1 MARYP
6 TYQRFKPTFHLGHV
20 DKVYD
25 TSKSQ
30 DLETKYGS
38 IKPESQKIRFY
49 DVMESP
55 TVKSLKTA
63 VPLLR
68 GVSDSI
74 TRGDLILYTVIGNKN
89 FYLGPVNTTNIPSY
103 SPDHT
108 HRENIHSRVND
119 SPSGY
124 NVDIPNRT
132 VSKLSKKRNKNMD
145 FIGESSDLRS
155 EDSLE
160 YADSIFTDFT
170 LEGRYGNSIRL
181 GSRDIFPYTI
191 ISNNNFGKGTE
202 KISIGTSTIGMTSIG
217 AITDNFLDNSD
228 FLLSCEKEDKMINIG
243 NDVVNE
249 NIPEN
254 IFDYGY
260 GGRALELKE
269 TEPPRAQII
278 LSSDR
283 MIFDSMHEDITLS
296 SNRNINFG
304 ANKNFT
310 LTNKGFSVFETKNIY
325 IGKEA
330 KNRTQPMVLGEELR
344 NLLIRILRVLADAQA
359 LGDMNVPQPL
369 TLFPSIHRA
378 GTLRDEIQNIM
389 TDFRL
394 GELIP
399 GENPPSPNP
408 STLLNVEQDNKGNP
422 VPTGDRITDQASF
435 LSQYHF
441 IEENTR
447 PDPQAETQE

>member
-1 MARYP
+1 
-6 TYQRFKPTFHLGHV
+6 
-20 DKVYD
+20 
-25 TSKSQ
+25 
-30 DLETKYGS
+30 
-38 IKPESQKIRFY
+38 
-49 DVMESP
+49 
-55 TVKSLKTA
+55 
-63 VPLLR
+63 
-68 GVSDSI
+68 
-74 TRGDLILYTVIGNKN
+74 
-89 FYLGPVNTTNIPSY
+89 
-103 SPDHT
+103 
-108 HRENIHSRVND
+108 
-119 SPSGY
+119 
-124 NVDIPNRT
+124 
-132 VSKLSKKRNKNMD
+132 
-145 FIGESSDLRS
+145 
-155 EDSLE
+155 
-160 YADSIFTDFT
+160 
-170 LEGRYGNSIRL
+170 
-181 GSRDIFPYTI
+181 
-191 ISNNNFGKGTE
+191 
-202 KISIGTSTIGMTSIG
+202 MTSIG